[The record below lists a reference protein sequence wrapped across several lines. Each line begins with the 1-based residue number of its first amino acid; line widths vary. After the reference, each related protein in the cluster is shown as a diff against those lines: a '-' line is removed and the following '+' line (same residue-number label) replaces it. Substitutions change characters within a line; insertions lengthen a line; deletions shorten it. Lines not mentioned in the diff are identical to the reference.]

1 MIAAS
6 SNTTPKNDSNLLVA
20 PQASSVIGR
29 KEAPVST
36 TGPNDE
42 DEEVRIAMEMALAA
56 AQNPGLSPDELR
68 NMVGGKNNK
77 QSQIVNKVQL
87 EKRKKEQEQRRELR
101 EKRVNGMRSWVRG
114 RAAAAA
120 ERVENLKDQRERARY
135 AEAIA
140 KDKKINNL
148 RKRKR
153 FKKKALKAHRLQGHR
168 TETRHVFQRQRLER
182 NLIEVEQQIQRKQKE
197 MLAVDYNVHT
207 YAKAMMRASRK
218 WKKHS
223 STDQELALEAE
234 LCRNMHQMLAL
245 QKQKAKQ
252 KKCLK
257 ETKKYLECSKSWLAE
272 KKSFSEMNILTLREA
287 QDSMKV
293 LYEETVTRQDALIQ
307 KLLEASDEY
316 KDVDL
321 TKVAYKP
328 RKPRQLL
335 VSAHPYGG
343 LMDAPSAIYGLH
355 DEQRDRTPKQHS
367 QQDCPDA
374 TSPSRPSN
382 DDITPSA
389 ADDMEALSSPGG
401 GRKELVIETKNNGVG
416 DGCSIH
422 SQLSDDAEDLE
433 NSDSDFNFGNDAPW
447 MEKTDLN
454 DDDEKELSSEKNIAT
469 EGKEKTN
476 DLHNEESDEAEGSSS
491 LSGEINIPTSDENIT
506 ETSLSSSAVVS
517 DCEAEEEENGEVVKS
532 SEE

>member
-1 MIAAS
+1 
-6 SNTTPKNDSNLLVA
+6 
-20 PQASSVIGR
+20 
-29 KEAPVST
+29 
-36 TGPNDE
+36 
-42 DEEVRIAMEMALAA
+42 
-56 AQNPGLSPDELR
+56 
-68 NMVGGKNNK
+68 
-77 QSQIVNKVQL
+77 
-87 EKRKKEQEQRRELR
+87 
-101 EKRVNGMRSWVRG
+101 VNGMRSWVRD
-114 RAAAAA
+114 RASAAA

-148 RKRKR
+148 SKRKR

-182 NLIEVEQQIQRKQKE
+182 NLIEIEQQIQKKQKE
-197 MLAVDYNVHT
+197 MLAIDYNVHT

-257 ETKKYLECSKSWLAE
+257 ENKKYLECSKSWLAE
-272 KKSFSEMNILTLREA
+272 KKSFSEMNILTLQEA
-287 QDSMKV
+287 QDNMKA
-293 LYEETVTRQDALIQ
+293 LYQETVTRQNALI
-307 KLLEASDEY
+307 KSLLEASDEY

-335 VSAHPYGG
+335 INAHPYGG

-355 DEQRDRTPKQHS
+355 DEQKDRTPKQHS
-367 QQDCPDA
+367 QQERHDH
-374 TSPSRPSN
+374 TSPSRPDNN
-382 DDITPSA
+382 DRTPSA
-389 ADDMEALSSPGG
+389 VNEIETLSPPGG
-401 GRKELVIETKNNGVG
+401 GRKELVIETKNNCVG

-447 MEKTDLN
+447 MKKMDVN
-454 DDDEKELSSEKNIAT
+454 DDDGDDENELPSKKNTTKEE
-469 EGKEKTN
+469 EEKTN
-476 DLHNEESDEAEGSSS
+476 DQHNEDSDEDEKSST
-491 LSGEINIPTSDENIT
+491 LSGEINIPRNEENIT
-506 ETSLSSSAVVS
+506 ETSLSSSSAVVS
-517 DCEAEEEENGEVVKS
+517 DCEVEEEENGEVVKS